1 VQPFRCSA
9 LVSVTMPAWALV
21 VLHRRMTEH
30 NYAMLRE
37 CAGCTFERTSWKV
50 CQAPTPSGKRHMA

>member
-1 VQPFRCSA
+1 
-9 LVSVTMPAWALV
+9 MPAWALV